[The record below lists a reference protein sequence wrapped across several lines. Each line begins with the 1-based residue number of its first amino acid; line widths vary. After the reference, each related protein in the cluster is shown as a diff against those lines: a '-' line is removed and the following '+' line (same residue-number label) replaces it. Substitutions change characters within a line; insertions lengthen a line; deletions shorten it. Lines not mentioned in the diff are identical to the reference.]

1 MACHT
6 VALDKRPGVRPV
18 GIGNTLF
25 WDLEKIVMR
34 EAGEQAKTTCG
45 NLQLCAGIE
54 AGIED
59 ATHTV
64 GHRRLEKARLR
75 RSEEKERRPD
85 KEDNEDKAAREER
98 LIDGD
103 KARTGYLF

>member
-1 MACHT
+1 M
-6 VALDKRPGVRPV
+6 
-18 GIGNTLF
+18 
-25 WDLEKIVMR
+25 
-34 EAGEQAKTTCG
+34 
-45 NLQLCAGIE
+45 
-54 AGIED
+54 
-59 ATHTV
+59 
-64 GHRRLEKARLR
+64 EKARLR